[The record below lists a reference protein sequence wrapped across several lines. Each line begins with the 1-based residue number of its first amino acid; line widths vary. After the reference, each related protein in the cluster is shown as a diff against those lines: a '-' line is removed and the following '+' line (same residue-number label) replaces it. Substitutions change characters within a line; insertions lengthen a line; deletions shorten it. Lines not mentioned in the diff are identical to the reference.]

1 MDGRVARLLLDTH
14 ALIWIILEPEKLTER
29 VTGLFFNRYNEIF
42 LSIVSI
48 WEMQIKVQLGKLKFD
63 LPLSEL
69 IENQQQVNDLQL
81 LSIMT
86 GHIYALE
93 QLPNHHRD
101 PFDRLLVAQAMIEQ
115 MPLLSVDAVFDRYL
129 IERWW

>member
-1 MDGRVARLLLDTH
+1 
-14 ALIWIILEPEKLTER
+14 
-29 VTGLFFNRYNEIF
+29 
-42 LSIVSI
+42 
-48 WEMQIKVQLGKLKFD
+48 MQIKLQLGKLKLD

-81 LSIMT
+81 LSITT

-115 MPLLSVDAVFDRYL
+115 MPLLSVDAVFDSYP